1 MKTFHSIQ
9 EFNCRNHTV
18 VTIGTFD
25 GVHKGHESII
35 KNLVQNTSKSN
46 YESVLLTFFPHP
58 RIILNQEENIKL
70 LNTLKEKII
79 ILENLGVNNLII
91 QPFTKEFSQLSANDF
106 VEQVLVNK
114 LKCKKII
121 VGYDHRFGNNR
132 EASVKELIEF
142 GNKFNFDVEEISA
155 KQIKEISISST
166 KIRNALLQGNVE
178 DANNYL
184 GYPYSLS
191 GKIVKGKQVGRT
203 INFRTANIEIDENYK
218 LIPKEGV
225 YAVKVFIKNKEH
237 LGMMNIGKNPT
248 VNLQKQ
254 SVEVHIFNFD
264 EDIYNENIKV
274 TLFNYLREEKKFSDL
289 MALQNQLTKD
299 KIQALNLLQ

>member
-1 MKTFHSIQ
+1 M
-9 EFNCRNHTV
+9 

>member
-1 MKTFHSIQ
+1 M
-9 EFNCRNHTV
+9 

-35 KNLVQNTSKSN
+35 KNLIQNASKSN

-142 GNKFNFDVEEISA
+142 GNKFNFDVQEISA

-166 KIRNALLQGNVE
+166 KIRNALLQGNIEV
-178 DANNYL
+178 ANNYL
-184 GYPYSLS
+184 GYPYSIT
-191 GKIVKGKQVGRT
+191 GKIIKGKQVGRT

-254 SVEVHIFNFD
+254 SVEVHIFNFNK
-264 EDIYNENIKV
+264 DIYNQNITV
-274 TLFNYLREEKKFSDL
+274 SLFHFIREEKKFSDL

-299 KIQALNLLQ
+299 KEQALNLL